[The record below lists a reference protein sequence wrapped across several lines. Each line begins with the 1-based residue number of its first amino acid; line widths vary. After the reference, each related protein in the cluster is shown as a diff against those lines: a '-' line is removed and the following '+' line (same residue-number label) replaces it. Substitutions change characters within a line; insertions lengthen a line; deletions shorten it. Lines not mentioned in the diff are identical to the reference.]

1 MIILNEKQVIIMA
14 TPSEKLAQALA
25 ELRKLQ
31 NDRSIAVFNAKDL
44 KISHKQL
51 LKSNGFI
58 KGVIKGWYISTRP
71 DERDGDTTSW
81 YMSFWDFV
89 SMYLNER
96 FGNDW
101 CLSPDQ
107 SLLLHSGNL
116 VIPKQLFVRSPKA
129 NNNIVNLLR
138 GTSILDF
145 KLDIP

>member
-116 VIPKQLFVRSPKA
+116 VIPKQLLVRSPKA